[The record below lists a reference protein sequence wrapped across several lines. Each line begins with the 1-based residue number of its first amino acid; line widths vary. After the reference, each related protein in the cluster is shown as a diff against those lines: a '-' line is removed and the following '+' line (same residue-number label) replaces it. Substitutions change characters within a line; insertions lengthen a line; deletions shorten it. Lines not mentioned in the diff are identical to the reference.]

1 MTTMQS
7 SFFDGV
13 KSLNLSFRVHLS
25 YEKPRI
31 AHICVQVFSE
41 TFEAKLCSFFAFKNS
56 TFCLKKRI
64 IGYTRTQT
72 REEEEEVCS
81 LFLRHRVW
89 FNNRDLSERE
99 GFFTSREVRGVGF
112 FRSR

>member
-56 TFCLKKRI
+56 KSFCLKKRI
-64 IGYTRTQT
+64 LGYTPHKSAKKKKKKKKI
-72 REEEEEVCS
+72 V
-81 LFLRHRVW
+81 
-89 FNNRDLSERE
+89 LSFSVI
-99 GFFTSREVRGVGF
+99 GGVV
-112 FRSR
+112 